1 MKNIM
6 HLRYRLGLSVLSI
19 VLLTSCMTVD
29 YYYSYVYT
37 EVNFLRNNLDTDI
50 LVASI
55 FQPRD
60 SSFNDS
66 VIYSGKYIHIKKG
79 ETKQIMDY
87 AAVQYVEILNASDSS
102 LIYSG
107 SWNLWGEND
116 FFTQINPIGLIDG
129 TYIDKKPIAIGYV
142 EDIKSV
148 NLINNEKYIT
158 DSIDWDY
165 WPIYPSRDDPKVYS
179 FGRTKEEH
187 RTMSDGK
194 ALVFCCEFNI
204 NK

>member
-1 MKNIM
+1 M

-55 FQPRD
+55 FQPRN
-60 SSFNDS
+60 SSLNDS
-66 VIYSGKYIHIKKG
+66 VVYSGEYIHIKKG
-79 ETKQIMDY
+79 EIKQIMDY
-87 AAVQYVEILNASDSS
+87 AAVQNIKILNATDSS

-107 SWNLWGEND
+107 QWDLWGENK
-116 FFTQINPIGLIDG
+116 FFTQINPIGIIDG
-129 TYIDKKPIAIGYV
+129 TYVEKKPIAIGFV
-142 EDIKSV
+142 ENIKSI
-148 NLINNEKYIT
+148 NLINNKKYNT
-158 DSIDWDY
+158 DSINWNY
-165 WPIYPSRDDPKVYS
+165 WPIYPSRDDSKVYS

>member
-60 SSFNDS
+60 SSLNDS

-79 ETKQIMDY
+79 EIKQIMDY
-87 AAVQYVEILNASDSS
+87 AAVQNIKILNATDSS

-107 SWNLWGEND
+107 QWDLWGENK
-116 FFTQINPIGLIDG
+116 FFTQINPIGIIDG
-129 TYIDKKPIAIGYV
+129 TYVEKKPIAIGFG
-142 EDIKSV
+142 
-148 NLINNEKYIT
+148 KY
-158 DSIDWDY
+158 
-165 WPIYPSRDDPKVYS
+165 
-179 FGRTKEEH
+179 
-187 RTMSDGK
+187 
-194 ALVFCCEFNI
+194 
-204 NK
+204 

>member
-1 MKNIM
+1 M

-60 SSFNDS
+60 SSLNDS

-79 ETKQIMDY
+79 EIKQIMDY
-87 AAVQYVEILNASDSS
+87 AAVQNIKILNATDSS

-107 SWNLWGEND
+107 QWDLWGENK
-116 FFTQINPIGLIDG
+116 FFTQINPIGIIDG
-129 TYIDKKPIAIGYV
+129 TYVEKKPIAIGFV
-142 EDIKSV
+142 ENIKSI
-148 NLINNEKYIT
+148 NLINNKKYNT
-158 DSIDWDY
+158 DSINWNY
-165 WPIYPSRDDPKVYS
+165 WPIYPRRNKPNDYS
-179 FGRTKEEH
+179 FKRTKEEH
-187 RTMSDGK
+187 QNMSDEK
-194 ALVFCCEFNI
+194 ALVFCYEFNI
-204 NK
+204 NQ